1 MADEGTITP
10 EIRISE
16 LEDALATETERL
28 QKLFA
33 AYEGQEKDLLDARAE
48 IEVLE
53 KEIIEREI
61 EKEAQESLIAE
72 KDFRI
77 RDLEMKATKAD
88 KRVEHLEPELEKME
102 EKYSREKDRL
112 GKIFNIATEL
122 DDDLKLAVSEMKARD
137 DWYVDHMTLFEDL
150 NKAIKERYEMIE
162 RAVEAER
169 KSQHMARAF
178 DERVD
183 EMVEARAAE
192 MTVEEAEQINA
203 KPTDSSNENYDEEQV
218 EEAIDTSSEEDKA
231 GESTEEPPI
240 DDAPAEETQPVE
252 APAEE
257 APAPAPAPAPTWGDD
272 EDPWADNQVSLWAAQ
287 RGADTLQC

>member
-1 MADEGTITP
+1 MSEEGTLTP
-10 EIRISE
+10 EVRIDQ
-16 LEDALATETERL
+16 LEEALATETDRL
-28 QKLFA
+28 KKLFA
-33 AYEGQEKDLLDARAE
+33 AYETQEKELVDARAE

-53 KEIIEREI
+53 KEIIDKEI
-61 EKEAQESLIAE
+61 EREAQESLIAE

-77 RDLEMKATKAD
+77 RELEMKATKAD

-137 DWYVDHMTLFEDL
+137 DWYVEHMTLFEDL

-192 MTVEEAEQINA
+192 MTVEEAEEINS

-218 EEAIDTSSEEDKA
+218 EEAIDTSSEDDKA
-231 GESTEEPPI
+231 GKSTEEPPI
-240 DDAPAEETQPVE
+240 DGAPAEETQPEE

-257 APAPAPAPAPTWGDD
+257 APAPATAPAPAPTWGDD
-272 EDPWADNQVSLWAAQ
+272 EDPWADN
-287 RGADTLQC
+287 

>member
-1 MADEGTITP
+1 VHEWGYSRGYTLGDCMADEGTITP

-122 DDDLKLAVSEMKARD
+122 DDDLKLAVAEMKVRD
-137 DWYVDHMTLFEDL
+137 DWYVSHMTLFEDL

-178 DERVD
+178 EERVD
-183 EMVEARAAE
+183 EMVDARAAE
-192 MTVEEAEQINA
+192 MTVEQAEEINS
-203 KPTDSSNENYDEEQV
+203 KPMV
-218 EEAIDTSSEEDKA
+218 
-231 GESTEEPPI
+231 STEESA
-240 DDAPAEETQPVE
+240 DAEQVDEAIEKAAEEATEAESGAEEPVVAEEVPAEEVPAEET
-252 APAEE
+252 
-257 APAPAPAPAPTWGDD
+257 PAPAPAPTWGDD
-272 EDPWADNQVSLWAAQ
+272 EDPWAD
-287 RGADTLQC
+287 D